1 MYRWAVMTTL
11 LWSAVVLGFVL
22 GLRHALDPDH
32 VVAVSTIVS
41 AEPNWRRS
49 SLIGSFW
56 GLGHATSLLTLGGLI
71 VALRINITELAAS
84 RLEIIV
90 SVMLVGLGIYAIR
103 SARAGFRLH
112 AHKHTHEDAVAG
124 EKKEH
129 AHLHVHKP
137 HAEPVHQHAH
147 TLKFGL
153 RPYAI
158 GLVHGVAG
166 SGGLALLVMATAK
179 TAAEGI
185 LYMAALAFGALVG
198 MGILSGLLT
207 LPLSAL
213 RARYETLHLRFQFLS
228 GVCSV
233 AFGLWLFSEHLA
245 EFM

>member
-1 MYRWAVMTTL
+1 MTAL
-11 LWSAVVLGFVL
+11 LWSAVALGFVL

-41 AEPNWRRS
+41 TEPNWRRS

-90 SVMLVGLGIYAIR
+90 SVMLVGLGVYAIR
-103 SARAGFRLH
+103 SARDGFRLH
-112 AHKHTHEDAVAG
+112 AHKHTHQGASAG
-124 EKKEH
+124 EEKEH
-129 AHLHVHKP
+129 VHLHIHKP
-137 HAEPVHQHAH
+137 RALPVHQHAH
-147 TLKFGL
+147 PPHFGL

-158 GLVHGVAG
+158 GLVHGIAG

-179 TAAEGI
+179 TAAAGL
-185 LYMAALAFGALVG
+185 LYMTALAFGALVG
-198 MGILSGLLT
+198 MGILSALLT
-207 LPLSAL
+207 LPLTAL
-213 RARYETLHLRFQFLS
+213 RTRYETLHLRFQFLS

-233 AFGLWLFSEHLA
+233 AFGLWLFTEHLG

>member
-1 MYRWAVMTTL
+1 MTTL

-32 VVAVSTIVS
+32 VIAVSTIVTS
-41 AEPNWRRS
+41 EPNWRRS

-56 GLGHATSLLTLGGLI
+56 GLGHATSLLTLGGIIL
-71 VALRINITELAAS
+71 AFKINITELAAS

-90 SVMLVGLGIYAIR
+90 SVMLVGLGVYALR

-112 AHKHTHEDAVAG
+112 AHKHTHGGATGG
-124 EKKEH
+124 EVKEH
-129 AHLHVHKP
+129 VHLHTHQP
-137 HAEPVHQHAH
+137 RARPVHQHTH
-147 TLKFGL
+147 LLKFGL

-158 GLVHGVAG
+158 GLVHGIAG

-179 TAAEGI
+179 TAAEGF
-185 LYMAALAFGALVG
+185 LYMVALAFGALVG

-213 RARYETLHLRFQFLS
+213 RVRYETLHLRFQFLS

-233 AFGLWLFSEHLA
+233 AFGLSLFTEHLS
-245 EFM
+245 EFL

>member
-1 MYRWAVMTTL
+1 MTTL
-11 LWSAVVLGFVL
+11 LWSALVLGFIL

-32 VVAVSTIVS
+32 VVAVTTIVS
-41 AEPNWRRS
+41 TEPDWKRS

-71 VALRINITELAAS
+71 VALRINVTELAAS
-84 RLEIIV
+84 RMEIIV
-90 SVMLVGLGIYAIR
+90 SVMLVGLGVYAMR
-103 SARAGFRLH
+103 SARDGFRLH
-112 AHKHTHEDAVAG
+112 AHKHTHDDAAAG
-124 EKKEH
+124 APKEH
-129 AHLHVHKP
+129 IHLHVHEG
-137 HAEPVHQHAH
+137 HAQPVHQHAH
-147 TLKFGL
+147 PLRFGL

-179 TAAEGI
+179 TAAAGL

-213 RARYETLHLRFQFLS
+213 RARYATLHLRFQLLS
-228 GVCSV
+228 GAGSV
-233 AFGLWLFSEHLA
+233 AFGLWLFGEHLS
-245 EFM
+245 EFL

>member
-1 MYRWAVMTTL
+1 VT
-11 LWSAVVLGFVL
+11 S
-22 GLRHALDPDH
+22 
-32 VVAVSTIVS
+32 
-41 AEPNWRRS
+41 EPNWRRS

-56 GLGHATSLLTLGGLI
+56 GLGHATSLLTLGGIIL
-71 VALRINITELAAS
+71 AFKINITELAAS

-90 SVMLVGLGIYAIR
+90 SVMLVGLGIYAVR

-112 AHKHTHEDAVAG
+112 AHKHTHEGEIGG

-129 AHLHVHKP
+129 VHLHTHKP
-137 HAEPVHQHAH
+137 HAQPVHQHAH
-147 TLKFGL
+147 ILKFGL

-158 GLVHGVAG
+158 GLVHGIAG

-179 TAAEGI
+179 TATEGF

-213 RARYETLHLRFQFLS
+213 RSRYETLHLRFQFLS

-233 AFGLWLFSEHLA
+233 ALGLWLFSEHLS
-245 EFM
+245 EFL

>member
-1 MYRWAVMTTL
+1 MTTL

-32 VVAVSTIVS
+32 VIAVSTIVT
-41 AEPNWRRS
+41 AEPDWRRS
-49 SLIGSFW
+49 SLIGSIW

-71 VALRINITELAAS
+71 VLLRINITEVAAS

-90 SVMLVGLGIYAIR
+90 AAMLLALGLYAIR

-112 AHKHTHEDAVAG
+112 AHQHTHEDGSGAP
-124 EKKEH
+124 KEH
-129 AHLHVHKP
+129 IHLHLHQP
-137 HAEPVHQHAH
+137 HAEPVHQHPH
-147 TLKFGL
+147 LLKFGL

-158 GLVHGVAG
+158 GLVHGIAG

-179 TAAEGI
+179 TAAAGL

-207 LPLSAL
+207 LPLSLL
-213 RARYETLHLRFQFLS
+213 RSRYQTLHLRFQLLS
-228 GVCSV
+228 GVGSA
-233 AFGLWLFSEHLA
+233 AFGLWLFGAHLR
-245 EFM
+245 ELL

>member
-1 MYRWAVMTTL
+1 MTAL
-11 LWSAVVLGFVL
+11 LWSAVALGFVL

-41 AEPNWRRS
+41 GEPSWRRS

-90 SVMLVGLGIYAIR
+90 SVMLVGLGLYAIGM
-103 SARAGFRLH
+103 ARAGFRLH
-112 AHKHTHEDAVAG
+112 AHTHAHEPAG
-124 EKKEH
+124 QMNGEAREH
-129 AHLHVHKP
+129 VHLHVHKP
-137 HAEPVHQHAH
+137 NGAPVHQHSHA
-147 TLKFGL
+147 LRFGI

-179 TAAEGI
+179 TAIAGF

-198 MGILSGLLT
+198 MGILSALLA
-207 LPLSAL
+207 LPLAAL
-213 RARYETLHLRFQFLS
+213 RSRYETLHLRFQFLS

-245 EFM
+245 EFL

>member
-1 MYRWAVMTTL
+1 MTAL

-41 AEPNWRRS
+41 GEPSWRRS

-56 GLGHATSLLTLGGLI
+56 GLGHATSLLVLGGII
-71 VALRINITELAAS
+71 VAFRINITELQAR

-90 SVMLVGLGIYAIR
+90 SVMLVGLGIYAVR
-103 SARAGFRLH
+103 AARAGFRLH
-112 AHKHTHEDAVAG
+112 AHTHTHEGTGTG

-129 AHLHVHKP
+129 VHLHTHQP
-137 HAEPVHQHAH
+137 HAQPVHQHEH

-158 GLVHGVAG
+158 GLVHGIAG
-166 SGGLALLVMATAK
+166 SGGLALLVMATARTK
-179 TAAEGI
+179 SEGF
-185 LYMAALAFGALVG
+185 LYMTALAFGAMVG
-198 MGILSGLLT
+198 MGILSALLT
-207 LPLSAL
+207 LPLSAM
-213 RARYETLHLRFQFLS
+213 RTRYETLHLRFQFTS

>member
-1 MYRWAVMTTL
+1 MTTL

-41 AEPNWRRS
+41 GEPNWRRS

-56 GLGHATSLLTLGGLI
+56 GLGHATSLLTLGGII
-71 VALRINITELAAS
+71 VAFRINITELAAS
-84 RLEIIV
+84 RLEILVAI
-90 SVMLVGLGIYAIR
+90 MLVGLGLYAV
-103 SARAGFRLH
+103 STARAGFRIH
-112 AHKHTHEDAVAG
+112 AHKHVHESADAPAPR
-124 EKKEH
+124 EH
-129 AHLHVHKP
+129 AHLHTHEP
-137 HAEPVHQHAH
+137 HAQPLHQHQH
-147 TLKFGL
+147 TLRFGL

-166 SGGLALLVMATAK
+166 SGGLALLVMATAR
-179 TAAEGI
+179 TAIEGF

-213 RARYETLHLRFQFLS
+213 RSRYATLHLRFQLLS

>member
-1 MYRWAVMTTL
+1 MTTL
-11 LWSAVVLGFVL
+11 LWSAVVLGFIL

-32 VVAVSTIVS
+32 VVAMSTIVT
-41 AEPNWRRS
+41 AEPSWRRS

-90 SVMLVGLGIYAIR
+90 AVMLVSLGLYAVR

-112 AHKHTHEDAVAG
+112 AHPHKHDG
-124 EKKEH
+124 QEH
-129 AHLHVHKP
+129 AHLHTHQ
-137 HAEPVHQHAH
+137 ARQEPVHQHTH
-147 TLKFGL
+147 PLRFGV
-153 RPYAI
+153 RPFAI

-179 TAAEGI
+179 TAAEGL
-185 LYMAALAFGALVG
+185 LYMAALAFGAFVG
-198 MGILSGLLT
+198 MGSLSGLLT
-207 LPLSAL
+207 LPLAAL
-213 RARYETLHLRFQFLS
+213 RSRYETLHLRFQYLS

-233 AFGLWLFSEHLA
+233 AFGVWLFAERLH

>member
-1 MYRWAVMTTL
+1 MTAL
-11 LWSAVVLGFVL
+11 LWSAVALGFVL

-41 AEPNWRRS
+41 AEPSWRRS

-71 VALRINITELAAS
+71 VALRINITELA
-84 RLEIIV
+84 V
-90 SVMLVGLGIYAIR
+90 SVMLVGLGVYAIR
-103 SARAGFRLH
+103 SARVGFRLH
-112 AHKHTHEDAVAG
+112 AHKHTHEDAAHG

-129 AHLHVHKP
+129 IHLHIHQP
-137 HAEPVHQHAH
+137 HARPAHQHAH
-147 TLKFGL
+147 PLRFGL

-158 GLVHGVAG
+158 GLVHGIAG

-179 TAAEGI
+179 TAAAGL

-207 LPLSAL
+207 LPLAVL
-213 RARYETLHLRFQFLS
+213 RTRYETLHLRFQFLS

-233 AFGLWLFSEHLA
+233 AFGLWLFSEHFV

>member
-1 MYRWAVMTTL
+1 MTAL

-90 SVMLVGLGIYAIR
+90 SVMLVGLGVYAIR

-112 AHKHTHEDAVAG
+112 AHPHKHDEREHE
-124 EKKEH
+124 
-129 AHLHVHKP
+129 HLHVHKP
-137 HAEPVHQHAH
+137 NAAPVHQHAH
-147 TLKFGL
+147 PLGFGL

-158 GLVHGVAG
+158 GLVHGIAG

-179 TAAEGI
+179 TAAAGL

-198 MGILSGLLT
+198 MGVLSGLLT
-207 LPLSAL
+207 LPLAVL
-213 RARYETLHLRFQFLS
+213 RTRYETLHLRFQFLS
-228 GVCSV
+228 GVCSI

>member
-1 MYRWAVMTTL
+1 MTTL
-11 LWSAVVLGFVL
+11 LWSALVLGFVL

-41 AEPNWRRS
+41 GEPNWRRS

-71 VALRINITELAAS
+71 VAFRINITAVAAS

-90 SVMLVGLGIYAIR
+90 SFMLVGLGLFAIR
-103 SARAGFRLH
+103 AARAGFRLH
-112 AHKHTHEDAVAG
+112 AHKHTHDAEGGAG
-124 EKKEH
+124 GATKEH
-129 AHLHVHKP
+129 VHLHVHQP
-137 HAEPVHQHAH
+137 HTQPVHRHAH
-147 TLKFGL
+147 ALKFGI

-179 TAAEGI
+179 TAAEGF
-185 LYMAALAFGALVG
+185 LYMAALAFGAMVG

-207 LPLSAL
+207 LPISAL
-213 RARYETLHLRFQFLS
+213 RSRYETLHLRFQMLS
-228 GVCSV
+228 GVCS
-233 AFGLWLFSEHLA
+233 AACGLWLFSEHLA
-245 EFM
+245 EFL

>member
-1 MYRWAVMTTL
+1 MTTL

-32 VVAVSTIVS
+32 VVAVSTIVT

-56 GLGHATSLLTLGGLI
+56 GLGHATSLLTLGGII

-90 SVMLVGLGIYAIR
+90 AVMLVGLGLYAIG

-112 AHKHTHEDAVAG
+112 AHAHTHEG
-124 EKKEH
+124 REH
-129 AHLHVHKP
+129 AHLHTHQA
-137 HAEPVHQHAH
+137 HAQPVHQHAH
-147 TLKFGL
+147 PLRFGL
-153 RPYAI
+153 RPFAI

-179 TAAEGI
+179 TATVGL
-185 LYMAALAFGALVG
+185 LYMAALAFGSMVG
-198 MGILSGLLT
+198 MSILSALLT

-213 RARYETLHLRFQFLS
+213 RTRYQTLHLRFQYLA
-228 GVCSV
+228 GAGSV
-233 AFGLWLFSEHLA
+233 AFGLWLFGVHLA

>member
-1 MYRWAVMTTL
+1 MTAL

-32 VVAVSTIVS
+32 VVAVSTIVTS
-41 AEPNWRRS
+41 EPDWRRS

-71 VALRINITELAAS
+71 VAFRINITELAAS

-90 SVMLVGLGIYAIR
+90 SIMLVGLGLYAIG

-112 AHKHTHEDAVAG
+112 AHKHTHNARGEGEG

-129 AHLHVHKP
+129 VHLHVHRAN
-137 HAEPVHQHAH
+137 AEPVHRHAH
-147 TLKFGL
+147 SLRFGL

-179 TAAEGI
+179 TAMAGL
-185 LYMAALAFGALVG
+185 LYMAALAFGALAG

-207 LPLSAL
+207 LPLIAL
-213 RARYETLHLRFQFLS
+213 RTRYETLHLRFQFLS

-245 EFM
+245 EFL

>member
-1 MYRWAVMTTL
+1 MTAL

-22 GLRHALDPDH
+22 GLRHAFDPDH
-32 VVAVSTIVS
+32 VIAMSTIVT
-41 AEPNWRRS
+41 AEPSWRRS

-84 RLEIIV
+84 RLEIGV

-112 AHKHTHEDAVAG
+112 AHKHSHEGAPGG

-129 AHLHVHKP
+129 VHLHVHAP
-137 HAEPVHQHAH
+137 HAQPVHLHVH
-147 TLKFGL
+147 PIRFGL

-158 GLVHGVAG
+158 GLVHGIAG
-166 SGGLALLVMATAK
+166 SGGLALLVMATAR
-179 TAAEGI
+179 TATEGL
-185 LYMAALAFGALVG
+185 LYMAALALGALVG
-198 MGILSGLLT
+198 MGILSGLLA
-207 LPLSAL
+207 LPLTAL
-213 RARYETLHLRFQFLS
+213 RTRYETLHLRFQFAS
-228 GVCSV
+228 GLCSV
-233 AFGLWLFSEHLA
+233 AFGLWLFREHLA

>member
-1 MYRWAVMTTL
+1 MTAL
-11 LWSAVVLGFVL
+11 LWSAVALGFVL

-41 AEPNWRRS
+41 GEPSWRRS

-56 GLGHATSLLTLGGLI
+56 GLGHATSLLTLGGII
-71 VALRINITELAAS
+71 VAFRINITELAAS

-90 SVMLVGLGIYAIR
+90 SVMLVGLGLYAIGM
-103 SARAGFRLH
+103 ARAGFRLH
-112 AHKHTHEDAVAG
+112 AHTHAHEPAG
-124 EKKEH
+124 RTDGEALEH
-129 AHLHVHKP
+129 VHLHVHKP
-137 HAEPVHQHAH
+137 NTAPVHQHSHA
-147 TLKFGL
+147 LRFGI

-179 TAAEGI
+179 TAIAGF

-198 MGILSGLLT
+198 MGILSALLA
-207 LPLSAL
+207 LPLAAL
-213 RARYETLHLRFQFLS
+213 RSRYETLHLRFQFLS

-245 EFM
+245 EFL

>member
-1 MYRWAVMTTL
+1 MTTL

-32 VVAVSTIVS
+32 VVAVSTIVT
-41 AEPNWRRS
+41 AEPSWRRS

-56 GLGHATSLLTLGGLI
+56 GLGHATSLLTLGGVI

-90 SVMLVGLGIYAIR
+90 SVMLVGLGVYAIR
-103 SARAGFRLH
+103 SARAGFRVH
-112 AHKHTHEDAVAG
+112 AHPHKHDDR
-124 EKKEH
+124 EH
-129 AHLHVHKP
+129 VHLHVHEP
-137 HAEPVHQHAH
+137 HAQPVHQHAH
-147 TLKFGL
+147 PLRFGL
-153 RPYAI
+153 RPFAI
-158 GLVHGVAG
+158 GLVHGIAG

-179 TAAEGI
+179 TATAGL
-185 LYMAALAFGALVG
+185 LYMAALALGALVG

-207 LPLSAL
+207 LPLAAL
-213 RARYETLHLRFQFLS
+213 RTRYQTLHLRFQFLS

>member
-1 MYRWAVMTTL
+1 MTAL
-11 LWSAVVLGFVL
+11 LWSALVLGMVL

-41 AEPNWRRS
+41 GEPDWRRS

-90 SVMLVGLGIYAIR
+90 SVMLVGLGLYAMR
-103 SARAGFRLH
+103 AARAGFRLH
-112 AHKHTHEDAVAG
+112 AHKHTHDAEGGNSA
-124 EKKEH
+124 ENKEH
-129 AHLHVHKP
+129 VHLHVHKP
-137 HAEPVHQHAH
+137 HEQPVHRHAH
-147 TLKFGL
+147 TLRFGI

-179 TAAEGI
+179 TATAGF

-198 MGILSGLLT
+198 MGILSALLT

-213 RARYETLHLRFQFLS
+213 RSRYETLHLRFQFLS

-245 EFM
+245 EFL

>member
-1 MYRWAVMTTL
+1 MTTL

-32 VVAVSTIVS
+32 VVAVSTIVT
-41 AEPNWRRS
+41 AEPSWRRS

-56 GLGHATSLLTLGGLI
+56 GLGHATSLLTLGGVI

-90 SVMLVGLGIYAIR
+90 SVMLVGLGVYAIR
-103 SARAGFRLH
+103 SARAGFRVH
-112 AHKHTHEDAVAG
+112 AHPHKHDDR
-124 EKKEH
+124 EH
-129 AHLHVHKP
+129 VHLHVHEP
-137 HAEPVHQHAH
+137 HAQPVHQHAH
-147 TLKFGL
+147 PLRFGL
-153 RPYAI
+153 RPFAI
-158 GLVHGVAG
+158 GLVHGIAG

-179 TAAEGI
+179 TATAGL
-185 LYMAALAFGALVG
+185 LYMAALALGALVG

-207 LPLSAL
+207 LPLAAL
-213 RARYETLHLRFQFLS
+213 RTRYETLHLRFQLLS

-233 AFGLWLFSEHLA
+233 AFGLWLFTEHLA

>member
-1 MYRWAVMTTL
+1 MSAL
-11 LWSAVVLGFVL
+11 LWSAVALGFVL

-41 AEPNWRRS
+41 GEPNWRRS

-90 SVMLVGLGIYAIR
+90 SVMLVGLGLYAIGA
-103 SARAGFRLH
+103 ARAGFRLH
-112 AHKHTHEDAVAG
+112 AHKHTHEAG
-124 EKKEH
+124 GGVGLEKKEH
-129 AHLHVHKP
+129 VHLHVHQP
-137 HAEPVHQHAH
+137 NAEPVHRHAH
-147 TLKFGL
+147 TLRFGI

-179 TAAEGI
+179 TATAGL
-185 LYMAALAFGALVG
+185 LYMAALALGAMVG
-198 MGILSGLLT
+198 MGILSALLT

-213 RARYETLHLRFQFLS
+213 RTRYETLHLRFQFLS

-233 AFGLWLFSEHLA
+233 AFGLWLFVAHLQ
-245 EFM
+245 EFI